1 MRTSTRVKT
10 WILRLALAFLAPL
23 AFVGVLEIV
32 VVLVGFDY
40 PADASPIA
48 LPLPEGE
55 VDGRSLHVRD
65 GYELWKPVPG
75 ALVPWGRDAINAS
88 GFRGPELAREKTP
101 GVLRIAT
108 LGDSSTFGYGVRY
121 EECWSAQ
128 LVQRLAERGV
138 PAECIDAGV
147 IGSTVRQGLE
157 RYARNVREFHPDI
170 VVAAFGVTNE
180 SVASIQK
187 PDAVLIASLAFETNK
202 WGRFTERLR
211 EQCKL
216 AHVVAWWIDEAR
228 GGRAEIQRR
237 ARERRSWIGHNL
249 KSIGDPAWEGERRVS
264 VGEFESCLR
273 ELERR
278 VSNDGAR
285 LVLLAPPRQTAAVR
299 EKPVLALYTEKTLA
313 VARAEKLDVVDGRAA
328 LAAEGAEYDALFL
341 DYYHPT
347 VEGHRRLSLAI
358 ADAVLASASA
368 LPR

>member
-1 MRTSTRVKT
+1 MSVKK
-10 WILRLALAFLAPL
+10 WIVRLALALVAPL
-23 AFVGVLEIV
+23 AFVGVLEIA
-32 VVLVGFDY
+32 VVLVGFEY

-55 VDGRSLHVRD
+55 VDGRSLHARD
-65 GYELWKPVPG
+65 ACELWKPVPG
-75 ALVPWGRDAINAS
+75 ALVPWGRDAINAA

-101 GVLRIAT
+101 GVLRVAT

-121 EECWSAQ
+121 EECWTAQ
-128 LVQRLAERGV
+128 LAQRLAERGV
-138 PAECIDAGV
+138 PAECLDAGV

-157 RYARNVREFHPDI
+157 RYARDVRAFRPDV
-170 VVAAFGVTNE
+170 VVAAFGATNE
-180 SVASIQK
+180 HAASMQQS
-187 PDAVLIASLAFETNK
+187 DGVLIASLAFETHA

-211 EQCKL
+211 AQCKL

-228 GGRAEIQRR
+228 GGRSEIQRR

-249 KSIGDPAWEGERRVS
+249 KNIGDPQWEGERRVS

-299 EKPVLALYTEKTLA
+299 EKPVLQLYTDKTLA
-313 VARAEKLDVVDGRAA
+313 VARAEKLSVVDGRTA

-347 VEGHRRLSLAI
+347 VEGHRRLSQAI
-358 ADAVLASASA
+358 AEAVVESASA